1 MKAAIRLADAAD
13 AAEIAA
19 IYRPYVE
26 QTRISFEEEAPDAA
40 EMERRIRGEM
50 PGYHPWF
57 VAEEKGRLL
66 GFASSSPFR
75 ARRAY
80 RWTVETGV
88 YLWTDAIRRGIGR
101 QLLSRLLDT
110 LEAQRYVAAIGAI
123 ALPNEASVALHERL
137 GFTHN
142 GTYRRVGFKMGEWI
156 DVGLWQREL
165 APRTNAPQEPRRFR
179 HPGLEPGSTF

>member
-1 MKAAIRLADAAD
+1 MGPAIRLASAAD

-26 QTRISFEEEAPDAA
+26 QTRISFEEVAPDAA
-40 EMERRIRGEM
+40 EMEQRILGDM

-57 VAEEKGRLL
+57 VAEEDGRLL
-66 GFASSSPFR
+66 GFGSSAPFR
-75 ARRAY
+75 SRRAY

-88 YLWTDAIRRGIGR
+88 YLSPEGIGRGLGR
-101 QLLSRLLDT
+101 QLLSRLVDT
-110 LEAQRYVAAIGAI
+110 LEAQGYVAAIGAI

-137 GFTHN
+137 GFAHT
-142 GTYRRVGFKMGEWI
+142 GTYHEVGFKMGEWL

-165 APRTNAPQEPRRFR
+165 APRAGAPQEPIPYPSLRA
-179 HPGLEPGSTF
+179 